1 MEIKLAAAR
10 KEINFWKSTVPQ
22 AFALNQKI
30 LWLERH
36 VHNAEQGELEAQHQ
50 CQHQKQISE
59 QIIKMRD
66 ETIKGQRIN
75 LERLQELQ
83 GDDRKT
89 AQFTAALH
97 EQNYD
102 RAAKIAHGEGP
113 YLSPDKQEAAPR
125 NEGTVEDRGRS
136 ITFAQDAEAHSI
148 ALPIA
153 GTKSDD
159 VVET

>member
-1 MEIKLAAAR
+1 MLYPETKYKEMETKLAAAR
-10 KEINFWKSTVPQ
+10 KEINFWKATVPQ

-30 LWLERH
+30 LWLERR

-50 CQHQKQISE
+50 LQHQKQISE

-97 EQNYD
+97 E
-102 RAAKIAHGEGP
+102 
-113 YLSPDKQEAAPR
+113 
-125 NEGTVEDRGRS
+125 
-136 ITFAQDAEAHSI
+136 
-148 ALPIA
+148 
-153 GTKSDD
+153 
-159 VVET
+159 